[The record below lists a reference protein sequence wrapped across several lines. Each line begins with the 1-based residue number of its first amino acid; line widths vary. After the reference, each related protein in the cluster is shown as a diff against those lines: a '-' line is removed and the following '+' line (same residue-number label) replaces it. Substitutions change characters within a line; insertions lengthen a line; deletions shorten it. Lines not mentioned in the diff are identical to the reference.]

1 MEKNTRCAIRLTGT
15 EQVRIALQKR
25 YLPGCHKKIKYSGDN
40 KNYCFRLL
48 PEQFPFQAENVLNP
62 ENRPRQRNCIW
73 ISEPD
78 AGLPQNLT
86 IRFPHAVCCSSL
98 EIVFD
103 TNLDAVSPY
112 IVPPECVRDYSVEA
126 ECNGQRIGIAEVK
139 DNRQRFR
146 VHDFPGK
153 EYHAFHLKIKSTWGD
168 PSARIFQI
176 RVYRSRFIPASTV
189 KEYSATLHGQ
199 SGTESQ
205 RWWKETKP

>member
-1 MEKNTRCAIRLTGT
+1 MEIKP
-15 EQVRIALQKR
+15 VR
-25 YLPGCHKKIKYSGDN
+25 DDD
-40 KNYCFRLL
+40 KNYVMHIDTHIDETGYKNLVYIKSGY
-48 PEQFPFQAENVLNP
+48 VL
-62 ENRPRQRNCIW
+62 W
-73 ISEPD
+73 D
-78 AGLPQNLT
+78 
-86 IRFPHAVCCSSL
+86 
-98 EIVFD
+98 
-103 TNLDAVSPY
+103 
-112 IVPPECVRDYSVEA
+112 
-126 ECNGQRIGIAEVK
+126 NGQRIGIAEVK

-205 RWWKETKP
+205 R